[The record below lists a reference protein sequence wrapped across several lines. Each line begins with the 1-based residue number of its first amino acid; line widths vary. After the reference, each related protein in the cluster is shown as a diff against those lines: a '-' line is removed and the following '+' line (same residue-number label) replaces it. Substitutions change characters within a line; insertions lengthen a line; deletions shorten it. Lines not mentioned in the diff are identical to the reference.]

1 MDALSQLPCAAA
13 LHPNAADAYRRQV
26 AELEV
31 ALNDPEDRLDA
42 ITVLR
47 GLIDKVL
54 LTPDEDV
61 QDGYRIELTGALG
74 ELLALSA
81 SDVATSVGVG
91 PNKKG
96 PRTTVRGPQLSVV
109 AGTRNPLCRTRIWWK
124 LAVRH

>member
-1 MDALSQLPCAAA
+1 MENPGQFRAKI
-13 LHPNAADAYRRQV
+13 N
-26 AELEV
+26 
-31 ALNDPEDRLDA
+31 NPEDRLDA

-74 ELLALSA
+74 EILALSA

-96 PRTTVRGPQLSVV
+96 PRTIVRGPQLSVV
-109 AGTRNPLCRTRIWWK
+109 AGTGFEPVTFRL
-124 LAVRH
+124 